1 MDDAPPPLIKPPT
14 GDAADRSLVDD
25 VKHLVADGRT
35 LLEAELAYQKSRAA
49 VAGAGIKGVA
59 GWGALA
65 LALVFFALMA
75 AVVGVLIGLGA
86 LIGIF
91 AATGL
96 MVMLLVILAGLAGLA
111 AFKRWGRMAA
121 ALERDDVTP

>member
-1 MDDAPPPLIKPPT
+1 MDDAPPPLIKPST

-49 VAGAGIKGVA
+49 VAGAGIKDVA
-59 GWGALA
+59 SWGALT
-65 LALVFFALMA
+65 LVLVFFALMA
-75 AVVGVLIGLGA
+75 GIIGTLIGVGA

-96 MVMLLVILAGLAGLA
+96 MVLLLLALAGLAGLA
-111 AFKRWGRMAA
+111 AFKRWSRMTA
-121 ALERDDVTP
+121 ALEREDVTP